1 MISKK
6 WNYVSEKWNYVEKS
20 TQTYSRIGNTYLS
33 ELSSKQV
40 EKMVHAIAFN
50 SREACRRFPPVGLDS
65 APPYGPQQRHP
76 VAQNLHQLED
86 LLLSVSHPDSPTYGQ
101 HWSPA
106 QIVDFFSPSHEPIAA
121 VKNWLVDSGLSPER
135 LRLSPSRGWIN
146 VDVTVAEA
154 EDLLRTYTH
163 PSSGVEQFGAPETES
178 SAIKLTFGQDATIMG
193 PGKKP
198 WRAVAV
204 LACPGVRLTQ
214 SRPIHIGQPPKDSTP
229 PTAGT
234 QNYLNDIK
242 ALVDL
247 LKVRYWVF
255 QCNEIGDKVPQTCTR
270 CMVMQG
276 LRHGGARLM
285 PRRCTVYDIYDR
297 GIIANMLGQG
307 NLSTVEMSE
316 GRRERVRVRDEER
329 RSGVPSEYLVE
340 SYYLVFAGV
349 YPRIYPSSVRETFCS
364 VREPEEEELQHYPQE
379 PQKETRPQLA
389 SDQKEKRETLSQL
402 NSRIKV

>member
-163 PSSGVEQFGAPETES
+163 PSSGVEQFGCHNY
-178 SAIKLTFGQDATIMG
+178 G
-193 PGKKP
+193 PREK
-198 WRAVAV
+198 AVACRGSV
-204 LACPGVRLTQ
+204 GVSRCKTDTVSGTLSSCTQ
-214 SRPIHIGQPPKDSTP
+214 
-229 PTAGT
+229 
-234 QNYLNDIK
+234 
-242 ALVDL
+242 
-247 LKVRYWVF
+247 
-255 QCNEIGDKVPQTCTR
+255 
-270 CMVMQG
+270 
-276 LRHGGARLM
+276 
-285 PRRCTVYDIYDR
+285 
-297 GIIANMLGQG
+297 
-307 NLSTVEMSE
+307 
-316 GRRERVRVRDEER
+316 
-329 RSGVPSEYLVE
+329 
-340 SYYLVFAGV
+340 GV
-349 YPRIYPSSVRETFCS
+349 YSTTPWISC
-364 VREPEEEELQHYPQE
+364 
-379 PQKETRPQLA
+379 
-389 SDQKEKRETLSQL
+389 
-402 NSRIKV
+402 IKV